1 MSENQWMG
9 IRENVE
15 LVRRFYAA
23 GPADDDEGRAEFAVP
38 DIVWHVPGD
47 NPVSGQ
53 YRGYDEV
60 FRSIGE
66 RMQPLDRWEI
76 DVGEV
81 MGNGDMV
88 VAVVDL
94 VAVRG
99 AHHVACRGSHVFRFA
114 VDGRIAEVWGFVD
127 DQAGLD
133 TLLAS

>member
-1 MSENQWMG
+1 VK
-9 IRENVE
+9 ENVD

-23 GPADDDEGRAEFAVP
+23 GPADDDQGRTEFAVS

-47 NPVSGQ
+47 SPVSGL

-60 FRSIGE
+60 FRLIGQL
-66 RMQPLDRWEI
+66 MQPLDRWEI
-76 DVGEV
+76 DVGDV
-81 MGNGDMV
+81 MGNDDIA

-99 AHHVACRGSHVFRFA
+99 SHHVESRGAHVFRFA
-114 VDGRIAEVWGFVD
+114 SDGRIAEVWGLVD

-133 TLLAS
+133 ALFAS